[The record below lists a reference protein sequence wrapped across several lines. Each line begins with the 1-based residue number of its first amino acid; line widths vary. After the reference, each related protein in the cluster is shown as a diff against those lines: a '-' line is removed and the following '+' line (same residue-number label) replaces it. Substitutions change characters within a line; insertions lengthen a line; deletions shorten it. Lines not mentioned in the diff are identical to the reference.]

1 MRTRR
6 QEAARVAAEE
16 EQLAEAEAEEEQ
28 AQSSSRRRAVATEP
42 VADVVARVQA
52 AARMRWQSTVGG
64 SRQVVAEEEE
74 GELFSTEPV
83 QDVVAR
89 VQAAARKRRKHQPPL
104 VPADPRSDLEL
115 ARELFAYLR
124 PRDDRC
130 AAAVTKTIDVPVG
143 PGIGVGDPIRFRRT
157 GELKVRQVV
166 VPEGWAG
173 GEMLQVTVSCA
184 PAPPPAHNLSPR
196 RPVVLLNAALA
207 SPRRQVTLSDE
218 PLACTAVRRERAS
231 DEVKL
236 NPNGVEPNEVQLSY
250 LGRLRDACHTQS
262 ALADRLTAE
271 GGRNCS
277 SNTLSLWR
285 NERRERMTESQ
296 RCAKNRARTPPSPR
310 TT

>member
-6 QEAARVAAEE
+6 QEAARAAAEE

-42 VADVVARVQA
+42 LADVVARVQA

-184 PAPPPAHNLSPR
+184 PAPPPAHNLNPR
-196 RPVVLLNAALA
+196 RPVAPPQRPHWHLL
-207 SPRRQVTLSDE
+207 V
-218 PLACTAVRRERAS
+218 
-231 DEVKL
+231 
-236 NPNGVEPNEVQLSY
+236 
-250 LGRLRDACHTQS
+250 GR
-262 ALADRLTAE
+262 
-271 GGRNCS
+271 
-277 SNTLSLWR
+277 
-285 NERRERMTESQ
+285 
-296 RCAKNRARTPPSPR
+296 
-310 TT
+310 